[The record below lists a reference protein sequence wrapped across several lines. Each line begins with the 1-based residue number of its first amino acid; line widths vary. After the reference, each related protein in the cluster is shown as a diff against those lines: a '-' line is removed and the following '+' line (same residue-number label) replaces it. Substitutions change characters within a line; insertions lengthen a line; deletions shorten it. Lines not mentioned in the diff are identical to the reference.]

1 MKKFRYVAVDPK
13 QDKVIRK
20 DATAN
25 NLAEVKSLIGSQGLN
40 LVTIEEVEEKKGL
53 NFSFGSGVSLSQKIE
68 FVKQLSL
75 MLRSGISIV
84 ESLEIIKEG
93 RKDKAF
99 VDIISG
105 IQHSVGSGS
114 SLSSSLKNYPEVF
127 DRVFVSMVKAG
138 EQSGNLEK
146 VLSELAGEMKRN
158 YRLKKDVTS
167 ALIYPAVIVGTL
179 LMIGLAMFIFVVP
192 KVAQVY
198 ERLDVTLPFSTKM
211 FLVIGNFTSQF
222 WWLVIPIILGLGV
235 FGWWAAKTP
244 QGGKVIARVERRV
257 PVIKDIYYQFNY
269 ARFNRILG
277 ILLKSGIQIN
287 HSVEL
292 SAESVGD
299 REIRNSCF
307 KMAKDLEEGQTLSAT
322 MKKQDTF
329 PITMVKIIEVGE
341 KSGKL
346 DSTLLE
352 LSDHYSEELR
362 DALSRFTSLIEPIL
376 VVLIGVAVGGMVI
389 SLIGPIYGIISQV
402 Q

>member
-1 MKKFRYVAVDPK
+1 MKKFRYVAVDPGK
-13 QDKVIRK
+13 DEVIRE
-20 DATAN
+20 DTTAN
-25 NLAEVKSLIGSQGLN
+25 NLAEVKSLIESQGLN
-40 LVTIEEVEEKKGL
+40 LVTIEEVKEEKG
-53 NFSFGSGVSLSQKIE
+53 FSFSFRSGVSLSQRIE

-114 SLSSSLKNYPEVF
+114 SLSSSLKNYPKVF

-146 VLSELAGEMKRN
+146 VLSELAEEMKRN

-198 ERLDVTLPFSTKM
+198 DRLDVALPFSTKM

-222 WWLVIPIILGLGV
+222 WWLVIPIILGLGI

-244 QGGKVIARVERRV
+244 QGGKVIARIERKV

-299 REIRNSCF
+299 REIRKSCF
-307 KMAKDLEEGQTLSAT
+307 RMAKDLEEGQALSTT
-322 MKKQDTF
+322 MKKQETF
-329 PITMVKIIEVGE
+329 PITMVKIVEVGE

-352 LSDHYSEELR
+352 LSEHYSEELR
-362 DALSRFTSLIEPIL
+362 DTLSRFTSLIEPIL